1 MEINVKV
8 KQVYAK
14 DFINETNKNKIS
26 NEFLKKCRE
35 SALLFKKGEDN
46 MKKSDLKNGMSYKNR
61 NGEMFYIIN
70 DKVFVKADVIT
81 LRYHRELYQEL
92 VYYDEDFKWSSD
104 KKWDIMEIYDCDNKL
119 IWERK
124 EVDWSKIPVDT
135 KVLVRNSQDQEWECR
150 YFAKYEDEKVYTFIH
165 GATSWSSWSTG
176 ELSSV
181 ISWKYAKLVENKK
194 VKNENIEDIENQF
207 AEYCKG
213 KRCATEC
220 GYYGSLSCILAWVL
234 DNYNVSPKQ
243 EV

>member
-1 MEINVKV
+1 MRLE
-8 KQVYAK
+8 
-14 DFINETNKNKIS
+14 
-26 NEFLKKCRE
+26 
-35 SALLFKKGEDN
+35 
-46 MKKSDLKNGMSYKNR
+46 DLKNGMSYKNR
-61 NGEMFYIIN
+61 DDEIFYIIN
-70 DKVFVKADVIT
+70 DKVFVKADIIT

-92 VYYDEDFKWSSD
+92 EYYDEDFKWSSN

-119 IWERK
+119 IWKRE
-124 EVDWSKIPVDT
+124 EIDWSKIPVDT
-135 KVLVRNSQDQEWECR
+135 KVLVKNGENGEWNKR
-150 YFAKYEDEKVYTFIH
+150 YFAGFINGEVTTFSN
-165 GATSWSSWSTG
+165 GMTSWSTSRSNNPI
-176 ELSSV
+176 LV
-181 ISWKYAKLVENKK
+181 SWKYAKLVENKK

>member
-1 MEINVKV
+1 MRLE
-8 KQVYAK
+8 
-14 DFINETNKNKIS
+14 
-26 NEFLKKCRE
+26 
-35 SALLFKKGEDN
+35 
-46 MKKSDLKNGMSYKNR
+46 DLKNGMSYKNR
-61 NGEMFYIIN
+61 DDEIFYIIN
-70 DKVFVKADVIT
+70 DKVFVKADIIT

-92 VYYDEDFKWSSD
+92 EYYDEDFKWSSN

-119 IWERK
+119 IWKRK
-124 EVDWSKIPVDT
+124 EIDWSKIPVDT
-135 KVLVRNSQDQEWECR
+135 KVLVKNDENGEWNKR
-150 YFAKYEDEKVYTFIH
+150 YFAGFINGEVTTFSN
-165 GATSWSSWSTG
+165 GMTSWSTSRPNSPI
-176 ELSSV
+176 LV
-181 ISWKYAKLVENKK
+181 SWKYAKLVENKK

>member
-1 MEINVKV
+1 MRLE
-8 KQVYAK
+8 
-14 DFINETNKNKIS
+14 
-26 NEFLKKCRE
+26 
-35 SALLFKKGEDN
+35 
-46 MKKSDLKNGMSYKNR
+46 DLKNGMSYKNR
-61 NGEMFYIIN
+61 DDEIFYIIN
-70 DKVFVKADVIT
+70 DKVFVKADIIT

-92 VYYDEDFKWSSD
+92 EYYDEDFKWSSN

-119 IWERK
+119 IWKRE
-124 EVDWSKIPVDT
+124 EIDWSKIPVDT
-135 KVLVRNSQDQEWECR
+135 KVLVKNGENGEWNRR
-150 YFAKYEDEKVYTFIH
+150 YFAGFTNGEVTTFSN
-165 GATSWSSWSTG
+165 GMTSWSTSRSNNPI
-176 ELSSV
+176 LV
-181 ISWKYAKLVENKK
+181 SWKYAKLVENKK

>member
-1 MEINVKV
+1 MRLE
-8 KQVYAK
+8 
-14 DFINETNKNKIS
+14 
-26 NEFLKKCRE
+26 
-35 SALLFKKGEDN
+35 
-46 MKKSDLKNGMSYKNR
+46 DLKNGMSYKNR
-61 NGEMFYIIN
+61 DDEIFYIIN
-70 DKVFVKADVIT
+70 DKVFVKADIIT

-92 VYYDEDFKWSSD
+92 EYYDEDFKWSNN

-119 IWERK
+119 IWKRE
-124 EVDWSKIPVDT
+124 EIDWSKIPVDT
-135 KVLVRNSQDQEWECR
+135 KVLVKNDENGEWNKR
-150 YFAKYEDEKVYTFIH
+150 YFAGFINGEVTTFSN
-165 GATSWSSWSTG
+165 GMTSWSTSRSNNPI
-176 ELSSV
+176 LV
-181 ISWKYAKLVENKK
+181 SWKYAKLVENKK

>member
-1 MEINVKV
+1 MRLE
-8 KQVYAK
+8 
-14 DFINETNKNKIS
+14 
-26 NEFLKKCRE
+26 
-35 SALLFKKGEDN
+35 
-46 MKKSDLKNGMSYKNR
+46 DLKNGMSYKNR
-61 NGEMFYIIN
+61 DDEIFYIIN
-70 DKVFVKADVIT
+70 DKVFVKADIIT

-92 VYYDEDFKWSSD
+92 EYYDEDFKWSSN

-119 IWERK
+119 IWKRE
-124 EVDWSKIPVDT
+124 EIDWSKIPVDT
-135 KVLVRNSQDQEWECR
+135 KVLVKNGENGGWNRR
-150 YFAKYEDEKVYTFIH
+150 YFAGFINGEVTTFSN
-165 GATSWSSWSTG
+165 GMTSWSTSRSNNPI
-176 ELSSV
+176 LV
-181 ISWKYAKLVENKK
+181 SWKYAKLVENKK

>member
-1 MEINVKV
+1 MRLE
-8 KQVYAK
+8 
-14 DFINETNKNKIS
+14 
-26 NEFLKKCRE
+26 
-35 SALLFKKGEDN
+35 
-46 MKKSDLKNGMSYKNR
+46 DLKNGMSYKNR
-61 NGEMFYIIN
+61 DDEIFYIIN
-70 DKVFVKADVIT
+70 DKVFVKADIIT

-92 VYYDEDFKWSSD
+92 EYYDEDFKWSSN

-119 IWERK
+119 IWKRK
-124 EVDWSKIPVDT
+124 EIDWSKIPVDT
-135 KVLVRNSQDQEWECR
+135 KVLVKNDENGEWNKR
-150 YFAKYEDEKVYTFIH
+150 YFAGFINGEVTTFSN
-165 GATSWSSWSTG
+165 GMTSWSTSRPNNPI
-176 ELSSV
+176 LV
-181 ISWKYAKLVENKK
+181 SWKYAKLVENKK

>member
-1 MEINVKV
+1 MRLE
-8 KQVYAK
+8 
-14 DFINETNKNKIS
+14 
-26 NEFLKKCRE
+26 
-35 SALLFKKGEDN
+35 
-46 MKKSDLKNGMSYKNR
+46 DLKNGMSYKNR
-61 NGEMFYIIN
+61 DDEIFYIIN
-70 DKVFVKADVIT
+70 DKVFVKADIIT

-92 VYYDEDFKWSSD
+92 VYYDEDFKWSSN

-119 IWERK
+119 IWKRK

-135 KVLVRNSQDQEWECR
+135 KVLVKNSQDQEWERR
-150 YFAKYEDEKVYTFIH
+150 YFAKYEDGKVYAFMN
-165 GATSWSSWSTG
+165 GVTSWSMSAWG
-176 ELSSV
+176 DIAPWEE
-181 ISWKYAKLVENKK
+181 AKLVEDKK